1 MAEEKITEETLN
13 EEKQKKAVKVIEE
26 TVEKSKEQEYLER
39 LQRLQA
45 EFENYQKRTEKEKQE
60 NLINANSNIIFQ
72 LLEVLDTFEL
82 ALKHNKDLGVQLIYD
97 DLTSILK
104 KHGLKSID
112 ASGVFNPKLH
122 EAVIKVGEDKTGVI
136 IEELQKGYLLNNKL
150 LRASKVK
157 IGKETTKNE

>member
-1 MAEEKITEETLN
+1 MTKEKITEETLN
-13 EEKQKKAVKVIEE
+13 EEKQEKAVKVVEK

-82 ALKHNKDLGVQLIYD
+82 ALKHNKDLGVQLIYR
-97 DLTSILK
+97 DLISILK
-104 KHGLKSID
+104 KQGLKTID
-112 ASGVFNPKLH
+112 ATGVFNPKIH
-122 EAVIKVGEDKTGVI
+122 EVVLKVGEDNTGVI

>member
-1 MAEEKITEETLN
+1 MTKEEITEETLN
-13 EEKQKKAVKVIEE
+13 EEKQDEAVKVVEE

-82 ALKHNKDLGVQLIYD
+82 ALKHNKDHGVQLIYN

-104 KHGLKSID
+104 KQGLKTID
-112 ASGVFNPKLH
+112 TTGVFNPKLH
-122 EAVIKVGEDKTGVI
+122 EAVIKVGKDNTGVI
-136 IEELQKGYLLNNKL
+136 IEELQKGYLLNDKL

-157 IGKETTKNE
+157 IGMEITKNE